1 MKIRNGFVSNSSSS
15 SFIVGFEKIPM
26 TQAELKDMM
35 FPPSGYMKF
44 NELDNLSIDVIV
56 ARVWSDLYILK
67 PVKSCAIDE
76 ELSNGDFV
84 YHIQTDYTE
93 VDAIDKKYEK
103 VYGVLKPWHEYEDW
117 AKEHREASDR
127 AWADYHEKVKAEVK
141 KFKKDNWKK
150 LGLAGK
156 IIFCFN
162 YSDNKGEEL
171 LEHEDIFANLP
182 HIQISHH

>member
-15 SFIVGFEKIPM
+15 SFIVGFERIPM
-26 TQAELKDMM
+26 TQEELKDMM
-35 FPPSGYMKF
+35 FPPFGSIGV
-44 NELDNLSIDVIV
+44 NEFDNLSVDAIV
-56 ARVWSDLYILK
+56 ARVWSDMYMLK
-67 PVKSCAIDE
+67 PIKSAKIDE
-76 ELSNGDFV
+76 ELAGGYLFP
-84 YHIQTDYTE
+84 HIQTDYTE
-93 VDAIDKKYEK
+93 VEAIDEKYKK
-103 VYGVLKPWHEYEDW
+103 VYGVLKPWHEHEDW

-127 AWADYHEKVKAEVK
+127 VWNDWDKRIAAEIK

-162 YSDNKGEEL
+162 YSDNKGEEI
-171 LEHEDIFANLP
+171 LEHGNIFANLP